1 MTKYK
6 YDGEHY
12 RVVVEGITLIKGV
25 AVELSDNDEAV
36 LLNSGFG
43 KAMLANGELVKID
56 EPNSSEKEPK
66 KPKNLKSKQAEPP
79 TEPPAETDV
88 EPTKKSEPADE
99 SEAGEPTP

>member
-25 AVELSDNDEAV
+25 AVELSDDDEAV

-43 KAMLANGELVKID
+43 KAMLANGELAKID
-56 EPNSSEKEPK
+56 EANSSEKAPT
-66 KPKNLKSKQAEPP
+66 KPKKSKQA
-79 TEPPAETDV
+79 EPPAETDV
-88 EPTKKSEPADE
+88 EPTKTGEPADE
-99 SEAGEPTP
+99 SKVDEPAP